1 MKQGYDATL
10 TLKNGEQYT
19 GVFSGGSFES
29 NSKHQYILKMVRRT
43 GLPTNQQVNGDL
55 GSSEEYI
62 GEGEDHVMVFD
73 KDDTVDLTVNDVVT
87 ANAQPLQNGEHF
99 IFHRYCIR

>member
-1 MKQGYDATL
+1 MTHTNLQRQGCDATL

-43 GLPTNQQVNGDL
+43 GLPTHQLVNGNTELPD
-55 GSSEEYI
+55 EYV
-62 GEGEDHVMVFD
+62 GEGEDHVMIFD
-73 KDDTVDLTVNDVVT
+73 KEDTVDLAVNDVVT
-87 ANAQPLQNGEHF
+87 ANAQPLQNGM
-99 IFHRYCIR
+99 